1 MRLSTDAVQLFYQLN
16 TALLFYVNDRLEIA
30 PEVQTVEDFIRSDIE
45 LKAAVRNKLYD
56 NAHIIDDFYEENPA
70 QLTEKELG
78 IVLSWK
84 NFIRADFVIYKQYKK
99 YCAFI
104 QEDGLNTKVYAV
116 LSLVSAFDE
125 IVPFF
130 PCYAST
136 VLLPFKESIIYDGLI
151 SPYNMHFG
159 SSIRANFKESFE
171 ISKAKYGI
179 INKLP
184 YVESAEN
191 RDANL
196 LSYYL
201 KNDDNMQWYED
212 EIDELI
218 NKDRQLLILYH
229 QEIGKR
235 NRKKLA
241 KSLKEKGLS
250 KYWFAIYDDVII
262 ASGKDR
268 KHVEDNTKALLS
280 PEEFDFIHIF
290 QA

>member
-1 MRLSTDAVQLFYQLN
+1 MKLDADALQLFYRLN
-16 TALLFYVNDRLEIA
+16 LALLFYVKGRLEIA
-30 PEVQTVEDFIRSDIE
+30 PEIQTVEDFVQADLE
-45 LKAAVRNKLYD
+45 TKAKVRNKLYD
-56 NAHIIDDFYEENPA
+56 NAQLLDDFYEENPA

-78 IVLSWK
+78 VVLGWK
-84 NFIRADFVIYKQYKK
+84 NFVRADFIIYKQYKK

-104 QEDGLNTKVYAV
+104 QEDESKTKVYAV
-116 LSLVSAFDE
+116 LSLVSDFDE
-125 IVPFF
+125 LIPFF

-151 SPYNMHFG
+151 FPYNMHFG
-159 SSIRANFKESFE
+159 SGIRANFKELFE

-184 YVESAEN
+184 HDESDGN

-196 LSYYL
+196 LRYYL
-201 KNDDNMQWYED
+201 KSDDNMQWYED

-218 NKDRQLLILYH
+218 NRDRELLILYH
-229 QEIGKR
+229 QEIAR
-235 NRKKLA
+235 RHRRKLV

-250 KYWFAIYDDVII
+250 KYWFAIYDDVIV

-268 KHVEDNTKALLS
+268 KHVEDDVKALLPS
-280 PEEFDFIHIF
+280 EDFDFIHIF